1 MNNKNIQITDLS
13 EEQILSVINKGI
25 DKAKRGLDKF
35 IEVDIDTIDATFDLA
50 AKVHHMQIMLMA
62 AELSQEI
69 RTFTKLCEIQAITE
83 AFDNNIDVDDKEAL
97 YEVAKDVINQQ
108 TKYCDLN
115 NEILSALLFEIS
127 KDILSEIE
135 FSIAIL

>member
-1 MNNKNIQITDLS
+1 MNNKNIKFTDLS

-25 DKAKRGLDKF
+25 DNAKRGLDKF
-35 IEVDIDTIDATFDLA
+35 IEVDIDTMDATFELA

-69 RTFTKLCEIQAITE
+69 RTFTRLCELQTITE
-83 AFDNNIDVDDKEAL
+83 ALDNNIDVDDKEAL
-97 YEVAKDVINQQ
+97 YEVAEDVIHQQ
-108 TKYCDLN
+108 RKYCGLN
-115 NEILSALLFEIS
+115 NEILGALLFEIS

-135 FSIAIL
+135 FTLAIL